1 MDRQDLT
8 LTLVLIAL
16 IALSGFF
23 SSTETAFSSV
33 NRIKLKNLVQNGDKR
48 AKRTL
53 ALAERF
59 ERVLITI
66 LIGNNIVNIAAAS
79 ISTVL
84 FVKHFGNPGVTLST
98 AVMTTLVLIFGEITP
113 KAIAKESA
121 ESYSLAVTPI
131 LTVLIWI
138 LMPLYVIF
146 AAIQRYMRRL
156 IVLKKEA
163 TITEDELLTY
173 VDEAEEEGQINANER
188 QLIKSV
194 IDFDDLKIEDI
205 FTPRVHVIAVDRD
218 DDNEKIIQAF
228 RRTGYSRLPIYEEDM
243 DHIVGIINYK
253 DFYHQVIYEKEPL
266 DRIIQ
271 PAVYVTEYMRISN
284 LLALLR
290 QNKSHIAIVKD
301 EFGGTLG
308 VVTMEDI
315 LEELVGDIWDEHDR
329 VVEHI
334 IKITED
340 TYRVRGDTNLDDF
353 FELIGLET
361 DFDFATVNGWV
372 MDELDRIPE
381 PGDAFRFENL
391 EVTVTQ
397 ANEKRVLEVTIRL
410 LPVEQ
415 EAEDEDR

>member
-1 MDRQDLT
+1 MDERDLT
-8 LTLVLIAL
+8 LTIVLIIL
-16 IALSGFF
+16 IAFSAFF

-33 NRIKLKNLVQNGDKR
+33 NRVKLKNLIQNGNKR
-48 AKRTL
+48 AKHTL
-53 ALAERF
+53 VLAERF

-84 FVKHFGNPGVTLST
+84 FVKHFGNPGITLST

-113 KAIAKESA
+113 KTIAKEIPETYALS
-121 ESYSLAVTPI
+121 VTPI
-131 LTVLIWI
+131 LIVLIWV
-138 LMPLYVIF
+138 LTPLNLVF
-146 AAIQRYMRRL
+146 GSIQRYMRRV
-156 IVLKKEA
+156 ITLKKEA
-163 TITEDELLTY
+163 SITEDELLTY

-205 FTPRVHVIAVDRD
+205 FTPRVHVIAIDRD
-218 DDNEKIIQAF
+218 DDNDKIIQAF
-228 RRTGYSRLPIYEEDM
+228 RKTGYSRLPIYEEDM
-243 DHIVGIINYK
+243 DHIVGIINHK
-253 DFYHQVIYEKEPL
+253 DFYHQVMYEKQPL
-266 DRIIQ
+266 DSIIQ
-271 PAVYVTEYMRISN
+271 PVVYVTEYMRISN

-315 LEELVGDIWDEHDR
+315 LEELVGDIWDEHDKI
-329 VVEHI
+329 VEHI

-353 FELIGLET
+353 FELVGLEG
-361 DFDFATVNGWV
+361 DFDYATINGWV

-381 PGDAFRFENL
+381 PGDAFRFEHL

-397 ANEKRVLEVTIRL
+397 ADEKRVLEVTVKV
-410 LPVEQ
+410 LPLEK
-415 EAEDEDR
+415 EKEDDR